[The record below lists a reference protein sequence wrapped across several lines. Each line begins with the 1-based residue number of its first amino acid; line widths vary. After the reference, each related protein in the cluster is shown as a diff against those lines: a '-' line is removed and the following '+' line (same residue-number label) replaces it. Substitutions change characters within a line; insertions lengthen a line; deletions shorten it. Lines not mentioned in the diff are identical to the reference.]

1 MRTKQILT
9 TAIAAPLLIL
19 GLAACSSSTT
29 TKKCSGNT
37 CEVTVKTNGSAKTKI
52 FKYDLRVSELKDDS
66 VKVSYRGDSKTL
78 KEGETATVGRVTV
91 LVKDADPGEAEL
103 TVSR

>member
-9 TAIAAPLLIL
+9 AAIAAPLLLL
-19 GLAACSSSTT
+19 GLAACSASTT

-37 CEVTVKTNGSAKTKI
+37 CEVTVKTKSSAKTKI